1 MRDLTL
7 PASLKPTVNLP
18 RVLLP
23 LSRLFSCVKEGF
35 MLASGKRAK
44 SSESNAS
51 NEKISREELSAN
63 NPKLPTEGVDERES
77 AHKSDVSEASSPNP
91 QITGSDASTSISNP
105 DQTVFED
112 HNPSRTSGSPDASIE
127 PRPPDLAESQVENP
141 NLSQVSGSPEIK
153 SRGGKSPG
161 GISTFAKKLA
171 NLARAGFVYSIVGHL
186 PWLGLSAYFTLSRD
200 FYFAPDYLLDMPTGV
215 IHWTGVALGT
225 IASLLWFSVRGREIN
240 ENRNDYVQV
249 VTASA
254 VEDIPKE
261 SKQSVSQYQNA
272 TIIDNSTT
280 ATSEAEREIHFK
292 AVRIPG
298 SLSGSIFSNLR
309 YAFFDICLL
318 GMLYWVSKLSATVG
332 YSTIPSKPGMIFWFA
347 ASCVAV
353 DWILRGASGLLDR
366 LHSKPARS

>member
-35 MLASGKRAK
+35 MLASGKG
-44 SSESNAS
+44 
-51 NEKISREELSAN
+51 EELSAN
-63 NPKLPTEGVDERES
+63 NPKLPTEGVDEQGS
-77 AHKSDVSEASSPNP
+77 ANKSNVSEALNPNP
-91 QITGSDASTSISNP
+91 QITSSDASTSISSP
-105 DQTVFED
+105 DQED
-112 HNPSRTSGSPDASIE
+112 HNPSRTSGSLDASIE
-127 PRPPDLAESQVENP
+127 ASPPDLAESQVENP
-141 NLSQVSGSPEIK
+141 NLSKVSGSPEFK
-153 SRGGKSPG
+153 SRGGKSSG
-161 GISTFAKKLA
+161 SVSTFFKKVA
-171 NLARAGFVYSIVGHL
+171 NLARAGFVYGTVGHL

-215 IHWTGVALGT
+215 IHWIGVALGT
-225 IASLLWFSVRGREIN
+225 IASILWFSVRGREIN

-254 VEDIPKE
+254 VEDIRKE
-261 SKQSVSQYQNA
+261 SKPSVSHHQNA
-272 TIIDNSTT
+272 TIIDYSTT

-298 SLSGSIFSNLR
+298 SLSGLIFSNLR

-318 GMLYWVSKLSATVG
+318 GMLYWLSKLSATVG
-332 YSTIPSKPGMIFWFA
+332 YSMTPSMPGMIFWFA

-366 LHSKPARS
+366 VHSKPARS

>member
-1 MRDLTL
+1 MRELTQ
-7 PASLKPTVNLP
+7 PASSLKGTVNLSGA
-18 RVLLP
+18 LLR
-23 LSRLFSCVKEGF
+23 LSLLLNSIKERF

-44 SSESNAS
+44 SSESNAPS
-51 NEKISREELSAN
+51 EKISREELSAN
-63 NPKLPTEGVDERES
+63 NPKLPTEGVDEQGS
-77 AHKSDVSEASSPNP
+77 ANKSNVSEASNPNP
-91 QITGSDASTSISNP
+91 QITSSGASTSFSNP
-105 DQTVFED
+105 DQED
-112 HNPSRTSGSPDASIE
+112 PNLSGTSGSQDPSIE
-127 PRPPDLAESQVENP
+127 ASSPDLAESQVENT
-141 NLSQVSGSPEIK
+141 NLSQARGSREFK
-153 SRGGKSPG
+153 SREVKSPG
-161 GISTFAKKLA
+161 GVSTFVKRVA
-171 NLARAGFVYSIVGHL
+171 NLARAGFVYGVVGHL

-200 FYFAPDYLLDMPTGV
+200 YYFAADYLLDMPTGV

-240 ENRNDYVQV
+240 ENRNYYVQV

-254 VEDIPKE
+254 VEDIRKE
-261 SKQSVSQYQNA
+261 SKPSVSQYQNA

-298 SLSGSIFSNLR
+298 RLSGSIFSNLR

-318 GMLYWVSKLSATVG
+318 GMLYWASKFSATVG
-332 YSTIPSKPGMIFWFA
+332 YSAIPSKPGMIFWFA

-366 LHSKPARS
+366 LYSKPARS

>member
-1 MRDLTL
+1 MRDLTQ
-7 PASLKPTVNLP
+7 PASSLKRTENLSG
-18 RVLLP
+18 VLSS
-23 LSRLFSCVKEGF
+23 LSELFRRIQERF
-35 MLASGKRAK
+35 MLASGKG
-44 SSESNAS
+44 
-51 NEKISREELSAN
+51 EELSAN
-63 NPKLPTEGVDERES
+63 NPELPTEGVDKQDS
-77 AHKSDVSEASSPNP
+77 ANKSNVSEASNPNP
-91 QITGSDASTSISNP
+91 QITSSDASTSISNP
-105 DQTVFED
+105 DQED

-127 PRPPDLAESQVENP
+127 ASPSASTESQVENP
-141 NLSQVSGSPEIK
+141 NLSKVPGSPEFK
-153 SRGGKSPG
+153 SRGVKSLG
-161 GISTFAKKLA
+161 GVSTFAKKLA
-171 NLARAGFVYSIVGHL
+171 NLARAGFVYGIVGHL
-186 PWLGLSAYFTLSRD
+186 PWLGLSAYFNLSRD

-225 IASLLWFSVRGREIN
+225 IASILWFSVRGRGIN

-332 YSTIPSKPGMIFWFA
+332 YSTIPSMPGMIFWFA

>member
-1 MRDLTL
+1 
-7 PASLKPTVNLP
+7 
-18 RVLLP
+18 
-23 LSRLFSCVKEGF
+23 

-51 NEKISREELSAN
+51 NEKRSIEELSAN
-63 NPKLPTEGVDERES
+63 NPKLPTEGVDEQGS
-77 AHKSDVSEASSPNP
+77 ANKSNASEASNPNP
-91 QITGSDASTSISNP
+91 QITSSDASTSISNP
-105 DQTVFED
+105 DQEDLKSFEI
-112 HNPSRTSGSPDASIE
+112 SGSQDASIE
-127 PRPPDLAESQVENP
+127 ASPPDLAESQVENP
-141 NLSQVSGSPEIK
+141 NLSKVSGSPEFK
-153 SRGGKSPG
+153 SRGVKSLG
-161 GISTFAKKLA
+161 GVSTFAKKLA
-171 NLARAGFVYSIVGHL
+171 NLARAGFVYGIVGHL

-225 IASLLWFSVRGREIN
+225 IASILWFSVRGREIN

-261 SKQSVSQYQNA
+261 SKQSISQYQNA

-280 ATSEAEREIHFK
+280 ATTEAKLKIDFK

-332 YSTIPSKPGMIFWFA
+332 YSTIPSMPGMIFWFA